1 MRIRALREKGYQWA
15 RFWLP
20 GFEGGAVLAAFEQ
33 GFACGHREA
42 AFALFRGVAPEAL
55 FLQNAQRLWG
65 GVRLAEKKASE
76 ESKGDPLH
84 AINSGIG
91 LP

>member
-1 MRIRALREKGYQWA
+1 VRIRVLREKGYEWA

-33 GFACGHREA
+33 GFARGHRETS
-42 AFALFRGVAPEAL
+42 FALFRGVAPEAL
-55 FLQNAQRLWG
+55 FLQNAQRLRG
-65 GVRLAEKKASE
+65 RVRLAEKKAAE
-76 ESKGDPLH
+76 DSKGDPHH